1 MNTLKNWW
9 LAIAGIIVIILDK
22 GFEVVEPFLTNLNID
37 SKWINIVQVI
47 FGIWAVYKLN
57 TKFPSQNIAKLEKMV
72 EEKKENELI
81 GGRPKDRG

>member
-9 LAIAGIIVIILDK
+9 LAIAGIIVIVLDK
-22 GFEVVEPFLTNLNID
+22 GFEVVEPFLTNLGVN
-37 SKWINIVQVI
+37 SKWVNVVQVI

-57 TKFPSQNIAKLEKMV
+57 TKLPTQNVQKLQKLV
-72 EEKKENELI
+72 EEKKEEELI